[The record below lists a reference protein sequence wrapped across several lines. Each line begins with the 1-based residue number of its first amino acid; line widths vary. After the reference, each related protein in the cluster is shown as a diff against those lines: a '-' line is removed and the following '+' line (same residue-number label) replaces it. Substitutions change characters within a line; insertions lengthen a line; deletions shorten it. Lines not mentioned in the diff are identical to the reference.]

1 MKILL
6 LTSETENKEL
16 LHELSKILSANPRNV
31 IEQHM
36 LTSGSLPRIQS
47 LEADLVITINLS
59 GFEFTTLTGGIS
71 YNLWNAKFVHFLLKR
86 SLKNEIILQ
95 KPLSISMFF
104 YCAGKEYKEYL
115 LKKYPEIP
123 YLEELSEW
131 EDNADEEAVLRNAGR
146 MAYAVYKTAGKCSL
160 PYFLPPSQEA
170 EFHFRQLQEELP
182 EIKEACRYID
192 EALDKAL
199 DMQDIS
205 ALLPLI
211 PYIES
216 GKGKPAWKYMGET
229 RRILQILSI
238 IRLEAKYQEPLF
250 CSGCRSKEELLEKYL
265 VMLSAL
271 RRIAFWLS
279 GESAGEAE
287 RFLKSADLSPFAVHA
302 ALQNELIPSN
312 REIYRYLSNLFYESW
327 NAEERLLFMQM
338 AEMAEEESVHGQ

>member
-1 MKILL
+1 MKVIIVA
-6 LTSETENKEL
+6 KEDAYTLL

-36 LTSGSLPRIQS
+36 ITPGSLPRIQS
-47 LEADLVITINLS
+47 SGADLVITINLS
-59 GFEFTTLTGGIS
+59 GFELTTLTGGIS

-86 SLKNEIILQ
+86 NLKNEIILQ

-104 YCAGKEYKEYL
+104 YCVGKEYKEYL

-131 EDNADEEAVLRNAGR
+131 EDNSDEEAVLRNAGR
-146 MAYAVYKTAGKCSL
+146 MAYAVYKTAGKCGL
-160 PYFLPPSQEA
+160 PYFLSPSQVA

-182 EIKEACRYID
+182 EIKAACRHID
-192 EALDKAL
+192 EVLDKAL

-205 ALLPLI
+205 ALLTLI

-216 GKGKPAWKYMGET
+216 DKGKLAWKHMGET

-265 VMLSAL
+265 VMLFAL

-279 GESAGEAE
+279 GESVDEAE
-287 RFLKSADLSPFAVHA
+287 QFLKSADLSPFAVHA
-302 ALQNELIPSN
+302 ALQNERIPSN
-312 REIYRYLSNLFYESW
+312 RENYQYLSNLLRESW

-338 AEMAEEESVHGQ
+338 AEMAEEESGHGQ